1 MSWRTRKKLDMSRRT
16 PKNII
21 SSSSKIPVPTEQAA
35 AAAPDIK
42 PDFYFDGT
50 IRHAQW
56 NRLGGTGDIIED
68 AFVNPDP
75 ASPIAAIVVSR
86 FFGDGG
92 RNTLTIDVID
102 NLTIPREDCEAK
114 LRLHKLQ
121 GGIYGGVARETKEG
135 LHHRLG
141 VDARQRRN
149 ILVDPSGQ
157 DITDEESRNYMVNRV
172 TEIMYALL
180 NSDALSNSRA
190 VREAMVETIR
200 NKFVMFRQLENKSNQ
215 IEGPHA

>member
-1 MSWRTRKKLDMSRRT
+1 MSWLT

-21 SSSSKIPVPTEQAA
+21 SSSSKVPVPTEQAA
-35 AAAPDIK
+35 VAAPDIK
-42 PDFYFDGT
+42 PDFDFEGT

-56 NRLGGTGDIIED
+56 KRRGGTGDIIED

-86 FFGDGG
+86 FLGDGG

-102 NLTIPREDCEAK
+102 NRTIPQEDCEAK
-114 LRLHKLQ
+114 LRPHKLQ
-121 GGIYGGVARETKEG
+121 GGIYGAVARETKEG
-135 LHHRLG
+135 LHRLG
-141 VDARQRRN
+141 VDARQRHS

-157 DITDEESRNYMVNRV
+157 DITDEDSRNYMVNRIAA
-172 TEIMYALL
+172 IMDALL

-190 VREAMVETIR
+190 VREAMVKTICH
-200 NKFVMFRQLENKSNQ
+200 KFVAFRSLENKSNE